1 VPSNIKKVFQEVQPN
16 SAADW
21 RQWLEANHLQK
32 DSIWLVLAKKESGIP
47 SLSVSEAVD
56 EALCFGWVDSLPN
69 KVDEKRF
76 KILVSPRK
84 PKSNWSK
91 VNKDKVERLLAER
104 KMAAAGLQMVALAKQ
119 NGTWDAL
126 NEVDSLRIPNDLAAK
141 LAEYPQATAYFEN
154 FPPSTRRGILEWILN
169 AKQPQTRAKRINE
182 TAALA
187 AENKRANQYIKG

>member
-1 VPSNIKKVFQEVQPN
+1 MQPN

-21 RQWLEANHLQK
+21 RQWLKANHLQK
-32 DSIWLVLAKKESGIP
+32 DSIWLVLAKKESGIT

-91 VNKDKVERLLAER
+91 VNKDKVERLLAEG

-126 NEVDSLRIPNDLAAK
+126 NEVDSLKIPNNLAAK
-141 LAEYPQATAYFEN
+141 LAEYPQATVYFEN